1 MAFDKNLDERKK
13 IILKTIIDDYVITI
27 EPIGSR
33 TLANKY
39 DLGLSAA
46 TIRNEM
52 ADLEDMGYLSQPHT
66 SSGRIP
72 SEKGY
77 RHYVDHMMNIT
88 EPDLSE
94 MQKIKSSLEHRIGE
108 LNEFIRLASG
118 VISQITQYTSIAVTP
133 SMRKLSIKALQIVPV
148 EKGKALVIVVMADGA
163 VKNKLINIDVSITAE
178 LLILLSNIVNEKFC
192 GYPVE
197 QISIILINDI
207 VGITGI
213 EREKI
218 LPIIDGIIDCM
229 RKFEASEVYTDGAA
243 NILNHPEFCDI
254 NKARELMSFL
264 NSDEMLIELMSR
276 DLSNDLIDVKI
287 GKENNVNQMSDCTL
301 ITATY
306 SFNKNIV
313 GTIGILGPIRMDYS
327 KVISSMEYVRK
338 KMNKE
343 IIKLIG
349 ELSP

>member
-1 MAFDKNLDERKK
+1 MAFDRNLDERKK
-13 IILKTIIDDYVITI
+13 IILKTIIDDYIITI

-33 TLANKY
+33 TIANKY

-88 EPDLSE
+88 EPDLLE
-94 MQKIKSSLEHRIGE
+94 MQKIKDSLEHHISE
-108 LNEFIRLASG
+108 LNQFIRLASG
-118 VISQITQYTSIAVTP
+118 VISKITQYTSIAVTP

-148 EKGKALVIVVMADGA
+148 EKCKALVIVVMEDGA
-163 VKNKLINIDVSITAE
+163 VKNKLINIDVSITAD

-197 QISIILINDI
+197 QISIIMINDI

-229 RKFEASEVYTDGAA
+229 RMFEAPEVYTDGATKM
-243 NILNHPEFCDI
+243 LNHPEFFDI

-264 NSDEMLIELMSR
+264 NSNELLIELMSR

-306 SFNKNIV
+306 SFNKNVV

-338 KMNKE
+338 KMNQE

-349 ELSP
+349 ELYL